1 MDPNQAAWSGTI
13 FVMVMSALGVALV
26 IVLIWQ
32 IFATQ
37 RARAVLTR
45 EDEYRKLSERA
56 TAAQEQTAQDLSRMA
71 AELADLRTRAAEM
84 ERVLKEVE

>member
-1 MDPNQAAWSGTI
+1 MDPNQAAWSGII
-13 FVMVMSALGVALV
+13 FVLVISALGVALLIV
-26 IVLIWQ
+26 IIWQ

-45 EDEYRKLSERA
+45 EDEYRKLAERA
-56 TAAQEQTAQDLSRMA
+56 TAAQEQTVQELSRTA
-71 AELADLRTRAAEM
+71 AGLDDLRARVAEM

>member
-13 FVMVMSALGVALV
+13 FVMVMSALGVAIV

-32 IFATQ
+32 IFATR
-37 RARAVLTR
+37 RARAVLKR
-45 EDEYRKLSERA
+45 EDEYRKLAERA
-56 TAAQEQTAQDLSRMA
+56 TVAQEQAAQGFSRVA
-71 AELADLRTRAAEM
+71 AELEDLRARVAEM